1 MILSVCF
8 GPPESRPCADRPLVQ
23 RVWIVVVTGTGH
35 EDRHAPS
42 ERLSGEASRDDPGP
56 PMAGCESASIS
67 PLASDQPLGERDRY
81 ELGLRAHIELV
92 HRVALH
98 RVA

>member
-23 RVWIVVVTGTGH
+23 RVGIVVVTGTGH

-67 PLASDQPLGERDRY
+67 PLASATATSWACERTSR
-81 ELGLRAHIELV
+81 RI
-92 HRVALH
+92 ALS
-98 RVA
+98 R